1 MPNQKPHTELT
12 RPPRLEDKA
21 SEPMPRPAPVQ
32 ETPVPPI
39 PQVDIS
45 KPDIASVEY
54 SAYRTGLSNHRTG
67 LSEHRT
73 QLSEYRTDL
82 STHRT
87 DLSEYRTDLSTH
99 RTDLSE
105 NRTEMSMRRTG
116 MSFQRTR
123 MSADRTLMSIMRTAL
138 SLIGFGF
145 TIYQFF
151 GHLQSSKLLTATSH
165 APRNFG
171 IALVALGIVM
181 LTLGIIYHVNYM
193 RSLRAD
199 RAAMTHDGLIHGE
212 SPYPISLTLIT
223 ASLLWLLGL
232 AAIASMAFNLGTLG

>member
-1 MPNQKPHTELT
+1 MTDTTRKPDLH
-12 RPPRLEDKA
+12 RPDRLHDA
-21 SEPMPRPAPVQ
+21 PSMPMPRPVPLE

-39 PQVDIS
+39 PRVDKS
-45 KPDIASVEY
+45 KADMASVEY
-54 SAYRTGLSNHRTG
+54 SQYRTGLSNHRTG

-87 DLSEYRTDLSTH
+87 DLSEYRTDLSTN
-99 RTDLSE
+99 RTD
-105 NRTEMSMRRTG
+105 MSMRRTG

-145 TIYQFF
+145 TIFQFF
-151 GHLQSSKLLTATSH
+151 EHLQTSKILIASSH
-165 APRNFG
+165 ASRNFG
-171 IALVALGIVM
+171 VALVALGIVM
-181 LTLGIIYHVNYM
+181 LTLGIAYHVAFM
-193 RSLRAD
+193 RSLRAE
-199 RAAMTHDGLIHGE
+199 RAAMKADGLIHGE

-223 ASLLWLLGL
+223 AGLLWLLGL
-232 AAIASMAFNLGTLG
+232 LAIASMVFNLDTLG

>member
-1 MPNQKPHTELT
+1 MTDIKSKTDLI
-12 RPPRLEDKA
+12 RPGRLQETPTT
-21 SEPMPRPAPVQ
+21 PMPRPTPVE

-39 PQVDIS
+39 PQVDKS
-45 KPDIASVEY
+45 KADIASVEY
-54 SAYRTGLSNHRTG
+54 SAYRTELSNHRTG

-87 DLSEYRTDLSTH
+87 DLSEYRTDLSTD
-99 RTDLSE
+99 RTD
-105 NRTEMSMRRTG
+105 MSMRRTG

-145 TIYQFF
+145 TIFQFF
-151 GHLQSSKLLTATSH
+151 VHLQSSKLMTETSH

-181 LTLGIIYHVNYM
+181 LTLGIGYHVNFM
-193 RSLRAD
+193 RSLRAE
-199 RAAMTHDGLIHGE
+199 RVAMTQDGLIHGK

-223 ASLLWLLGL
+223 AGLLWLLGL
-232 AAIASMAFNLGTLG
+232 AAVASMVFNLGTLG